1 MPIRR
6 LLLITA
12 SLALFFVLGGTALA
26 DKQYLLKH
34 PSHEHCKSHYIK
46 RTETVKKHG
55 GDRTV
60 KAHEVFCVFGA
71 PKVPAYVAPTPTTAP
86 AITPGTPPVTAPTTP
101 APVVVPPVVKETP
114 PVVKEIPPVEKPV
127 GPVTTTT
134 TLTVSPPEDCK
145 LESIGV
151 GIGTVNSCLY
161 AVSATVKA
169 SGPPL
174 SSAPIVFVFTNPG
187 EPGKE
192 WTVSGVSA
200 FELQAQ
206 KESVSTTHATSVFI
220 PHGSL
225 IASISG
231 EEPWSITAT
240 YAGETGFDASA
251 SASQTVL

>member
-26 DKQYLLKH
+26 AKQYLLKR

-46 RTETVKKHG
+46 KTETVKKHG
-55 GDRTV
+55 GGRTMKV
-60 KAHEVFCVFGA
+60 HEIFCVFVA
-71 PKVPAYVAPTPTTAP
+71 PKVPAAVAPTPTTAP
-86 AITPGTPPVTAPTTP
+86 STTPVTTPTTP
-101 APVVVPPVVKETP
+101 APVVVPPIVKETP
-114 PVVKEIPPVEKPV
+114 PVVQETPPVEKPV

-145 LESIGV
+145 LESIGG

-169 SGPPL
+169 SGTLP
-174 SSAPIVFVFTNPG
+174 SAPIVFVFTNPG
-187 EPGKE
+187 EPGKG

-220 PHGSL
+220 PHGPL

-240 YAGETGFDASA
+240 YAGATGFDASE
-251 SASQTVL
+251 SAPQTVL

>member
-1 MPIRR
+1 MRDHMHIRR

-26 DKQYLLKH
+26 AKQYLLKR
-34 PSHEHCKSHYIK
+34 PSHEHCKSHYVK
-46 RTETVKKHG
+46 KAETVKKHEG
-55 GDRTV
+55 GRTV
-60 KAHEVFCVFGA
+60 KVHEIFCVFVA
-71 PKVPAYVAPTPTTAP
+71 PRVPTAVAPTPTTAP
-86 AITPGTPPVTAPTTP
+86 ATTPGTTPVTTPTTP
-101 APVVVPPVVKETP
+101 APVVVPPIVKETP
-114 PVVKEIPPVEKPV
+114 PAIKETPPVEKPV

-145 LESIGV
+145 LESIGG

-169 SGPPL
+169 SGTPL
-174 SSAPIVFVFTNPG
+174 PSAPIVFVFTNPG

-220 PHGSL
+220 PHGPL

-240 YAGETGFDASA
+240 YAGATGFDASGL
-251 SASQTVL
+251 TP

>member
-1 MPIRR
+1 MRDHMPIRR

-26 DKQYLLKH
+26 AKQYLLKR

-46 RTETVKKHG
+46 KTETVKKHEG
-55 GDRTV
+55 GRTM
-60 KAHEVFCVFGA
+60 
-71 PKVPAYVAPTPTTAP
+71 KVPAAVAPTPTTAP
-86 AITPGTPPVTAPTTP
+86 STTPVTTPTTP
-101 APVVVPPVVKETP
+101 APVVVPPIVKETP
-114 PVVKEIPPVEKPV
+114 PVVKETPPVEKPV

-145 LESIGV
+145 LESIGG

-169 SGPPL
+169 SGTLP
-174 SSAPIVFVFTNPG
+174 SAPIVFVFTNPG

-200 FELQAQ
+200 FELQVQ

-220 PHGSL
+220 PRGPL

-240 YAGETGFDASA
+240 YAGATGFDASE
-251 SASQTVL
+251 SAPQTVL

>member
-1 MPIRR
+1 MRDHMPIRR

-26 DKQYLLKH
+26 AKQYLLKR

-46 RTETVKKHG
+46 KTETVKKHEG
-55 GDRTV
+55 GRTMKV
-60 KAHEVFCVFGA
+60 HEIFCVFVA
-71 PKVPAYVAPTPTTAP
+71 PKVPAAVAPTPTTAP
-86 AITPGTPPVTAPTTP
+86 STTPVTTPTTP
-101 APVVVPPVVKETP
+101 APVVVPPIVKETP
-114 PVVKEIPPVEKPV
+114 PVVKETPPVEKPV

-145 LESIGV
+145 LESIGG

-169 SGPPL
+169 SGTLP
-174 SSAPIVFVFTNPG
+174 SAPIVFVFTNPG
-187 EPGKE
+187 EPGKG

-220 PHGSL
+220 PRGPL

-240 YAGETGFDASA
+240 YAGATGFDASE
-251 SASQTVL
+251 SAPQTVL